1 MGDPTPPGPK
11 DIWDAGYQAGWDA
24 ATEAAQARFQQIFDL
39 GLRLGQRESDQILT
53 EAAQAFIAEAQ
64 PLRTWEIRLAREAS
78 DRRAAQDCRTGE
90 QLRAEAEASWAPLGL
105 ACDQPPT
112 PAWGFETPTEHRES
126 AARAARHR
134 ITVRVDDDCDVDEL

>member
-53 EAAQAFIAEAQ
+53 EAVQAFIATEQ
-64 PLRTWEIRLAREAS
+64 PLQAMTTRFNREAS

-90 QLRAEAEASWAPLGL
+90 QLVADAAASWGIE
-105 ACDQPPT
+105 PP
-112 PAWGFETPTEHRES
+112 AEHRES
-126 AARAARHR
+126 AARADRHQ
-134 ITVRVDDDCDVDEL
+134 ITVRIDDDCDVDEL